1 MNSELTR
8 KAVISAFCSLAVI
21 GGALAQERDS
31 AQDQKAA
38 TSDQKA
44 APAAKDKASASKP
57 PVAGVSLTPLG
68 ITFEQKAIIA
78 PGYRASKL
86 VKADVYNDK
95 GEKIGKIGDLVV
107 APDGTLSVAVVDV
120 SGFLGMKKHHVAIP
134 VKQFSEVSPKKV
146 VLPGATKDA
155 LKQLPEFTYL
165 S

>member
-1 MNSELTR
+1 MNPELTR

-21 GGALAQERDS
+21 GGALARERDS

-68 ITFEQKAIIA
+68 ITLEQKAIIA

>member
-57 PVAGVSLTPLG
+57 LVAGVSLTPLG
-68 ITFEQKAIIA
+68 ITLEQKAIIA